1 MSETPLRA
9 ALHLPS
15 LSVTG
20 FRGIPHL
27 EVERLGRVTL
37 LAGENGVGKTTLL
50 DAVRLYAAQGNYST
64 IRRTLLDNDEVIIV
78 SDDNDNAIAIP
89 DFESLFY
96 GRQPTLE
103 SCIAITPGQ
112 QEPSLHIRPGMGL
125 FQRHWTAYADSPEGL
140 DTLLEVYLPGLE
152 GKVKM
157 NFRSERNPI
166 IYRAQ
171 VSEKIEDSSEISC
184 QKLGPDVLNNSDV
197 AAFWSSVALTAG
209 ETRALYALRLIYGDT
224 IERVAAV
231 DDAAANPR
239 SGRRMLVKVKGLG
252 DRVPLRSLGDGA
264 LRMYSVALALSS
276 SPGSVLLIDE
286 AENGIHH
293 SVQADFWKMV
303 LQTAQ
308 ENNIQ
313 VIATTHSWDCVV
325 GFARAV
331 RDLDEMDGAFVRL
344 EKTDAAMRAVSYSR
358 QNLIAAAKHGIE
370 TR

>member
-1 MSETPLRA
+1 MSATPSPA
-9 ALHLPS
+9 ALRLPS

-64 IRRTLLDNDEVIIV
+64 IRRTLLDNDEIIVV

-96 GRQPTLE
+96 GRQPALE
-103 SCIAITPGQ
+103 SCIAITSGQ
-112 QEPSLHIRPGMGL
+112 QEPSLHIRPGLGL
-125 FQRHWTAYADSPEGL
+125 FQKYWTAHADSPEGL
-140 DTLLEVYLPGLE
+140 DTLLEVYLPGIE
-152 GKVKM
+152 GKVRM

-166 IYRAQ
+166 TYRTQ

-184 QKLGPDVLNNSDV
+184 QKLGPNVLNNSDV

-209 ETRALYALRLIYGDT
+209 ETRALYALQLIYGDA

-231 DDAAANPR
+231 DDAVANPR
-239 SGRRMLVKVKGLG
+239 SGRRMLVKVRGLG

-264 LRMYSVALALSS
+264 LRMYSIALALSS
-276 SPGSVLLIDE
+276 SPGSILLIDE

-293 SVQADFWKMV
+293 LVQADFWKMV

-331 RDLDEMDGAFVRL
+331 RDLAEMDGAFVRL